1 VPLEGVTLQ
10 LGQVTS
16 IDLDQKTIS
25 VQSRLDGSII
35 PSIQMQPAI
44 HQQYVPVVGQ
54 QVMLF
59 RIGNFF
65 TGILAYLGSQPFV
78 RPVQSGEYLIESIG
92 GGRAFF
98 DQSGNVLISDRAF
111 SNVVELLSSV
121 GVQVTTDALSIN
133 IKGIGTVKI
142 MEDEIEVTKVTP
154 TGDVPTA
161 TVTIK
166 DGEVIVD
173 SPTIKLGT
181 APVIGAAVVSLS
193 GVPGN
198 YSFDLVTG
206 QPIPGSTQV
215 KANS

>member
-16 IDLDQKTIS
+16 VNLDQKTIS

-35 PSIQMQPAI
+35 PGIQMQPAT

-59 RIGNFF
+59 RISDFF
-65 TGILAYLGSQPFV
+65 TGVLAYLGSKPFV
-78 RPVQSGEYLIESIG
+78 RPVQSGEYLIESVG
-92 GGRAFF
+92 GARAFF
-98 DQSGNVLISDRAF
+98 DQSGNVLLSDRAL

-121 GVQVTTDALSIN
+121 GVQVTADALSIN
-133 IKGIGTVKI
+133 VKGIATVKI
-142 MEDEIEVTKVTP
+142 MDDAITVTKVTP

-166 DGEVIVD
+166 DQEVTVD
-173 SPTIKLGT
+173 SATVKLGT
-181 APVIGAAVVSLS
+181 SPVLGAVVVSLS

-198 YSFDLVTG
+198 YSFDLMTG
-206 QPIPGSTQV
+206 RPIPGSAQV